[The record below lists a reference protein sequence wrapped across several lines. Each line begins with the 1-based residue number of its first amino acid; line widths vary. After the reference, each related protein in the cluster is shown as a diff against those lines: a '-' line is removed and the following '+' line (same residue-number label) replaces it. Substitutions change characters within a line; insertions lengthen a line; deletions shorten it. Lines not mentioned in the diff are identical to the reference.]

1 MIPEIFLSPSSP
13 DPTANREAVNAA
25 VALQLFNPKYVFGDD
40 IEVEATLSLKNQSS
54 GLPIGLQGGGTTVT
68 ATESFR
74 LGAFQ
79 TEPPAFREAE
89 IGRSPP
95 VFQTGSKENP
105 CFSRG

>member
-1 MIPEIFLSPSSP
+1 
-13 DPTANREAVNAA
+13 VNAA
-25 VALQLFNPKYVFGDD
+25 PALQLFNPKFVFGDD
-40 IEVEATLSLKNQSS
+40 IEVEATFSLKNQDS
-54 GLPIGLQGGGTTVT
+54 GLPIGLQGRGTTVT
-68 ATESFR
+68 ATDSFT

-79 TEPPAFREAE
+79 TESPAFPTAE